1 MRTRRSQKKAIKANK
16 TYWITG
22 VTCTILATGV
32 FVATAP
38 LSGDTTHSN
47 QQPNQT
53 QIYQAQK
60 DQHSMVQAKLES
72 INKEYKKKAKTN
84 TETNVDAY
92 DETETEQYN
101 ETYTETNREAETSQE
116 QPTHNLP
123 GITEQ
128 QIEANKKAFEE
139 EQRAMGK
146 GKPWEELI
154 KEENVSHDL
163 LLLSAMNYDTELKDL
178 YMKAVRGEIKC
189 YVTAQNNTSAVIWNA
204 GIENSQY
211 RGTQGNETLQDFYM
225 NVQEE
230 GNEQGGTIT
239 HQGIRVSYKTI
250 WLNPG
255 IPATGSLYQI
265 TSVTKVN

>member
-1 MRTRRSQKKAIKANK
+1 MRTRRSQKKAIKTNK

-60 DQHSMVQAKLES
+60 DQRSMVKAKLES

-101 ETYTETNREAETSQE
+101 ETYTEASTEAETTQEE
-116 QPTHNLP
+116 QPE
-123 GITEQ
+123 TETETNALKEE
-128 QIEANKKAFEE
+128 IEATGGKA
-139 EQRAMGK
+139 K
-146 GKPWEELI
+146 SWEEMLYD
-154 KEENVSHDL
+154 KNVDHNL
-163 LLLSAMNYDTELKDL
+163 LLLSAMNYDTELYDL
-178 YMKAVRGEIKC
+178 YKSVEYNDPRG
-189 YVTAQNNTSAVIWNA
+189 YVTAQNNKAAVIWDA
-204 GIENSQY
+204 GVDNSQY
-211 RGTQGNETLQDFYM
+211 RGTQGNETLQDFYTT
-225 NVQEE
+225 VEE
-230 GNEQGGTIT
+230 TGTEQGGTIT
-239 HQGIRVSYKTI
+239 HQGIKVSYKTI

-265 TSVTKVN
+265 TSVEKVN